1 MLNAFVYFDFVTI
14 VLSADAFGMFE
25 EGNLEDEAMV
35 GELGR
40 KFRKTVL
47 SQGGSKHPMEVFVDF
62 RGREPD
68 HEALLRHS
76 GLVE

>member
-1 MLNAFVYFDFVTI
+1 MILEQI

-25 EGNLEDEAMV
+25 EGGLEDEAMV

-40 KFRKTVL
+40 KFRNTVL